1 MLFRALFWIAVVS
14 VLMPHEPNLGL
25 GRPGAH
31 ESLLQSVGGWVG
43 EQAAQSKLHCRDAPA
58 SCRAGWSLLDSFQ
71 SVTVRSLSEVK
82 ADIEEQERARL
93 RRLAEADSRAD

>member
-14 VLMPHEPNLGL
+14 VLMPHEPDLGL

-31 ESLLQSVGGWVG
+31 DSLLQSVSSWVG
-43 EQAAQSKLHCRDAPA
+43 GQAAQSKLNCRNDPA

-93 RRLAEADSRAD
+93 RQAADSRAD